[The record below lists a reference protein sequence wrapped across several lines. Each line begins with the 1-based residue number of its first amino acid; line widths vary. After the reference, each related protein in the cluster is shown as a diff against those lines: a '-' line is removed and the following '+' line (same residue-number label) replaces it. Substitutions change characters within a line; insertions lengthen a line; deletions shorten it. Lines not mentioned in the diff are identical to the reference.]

1 MQIIFKKLKMFIHLY
16 QIVQKPLQGF
26 IFNTWANLANRYK
39 ASVRLLFES
48 FSARIEKPA
57 TEPAKILLHH
67 PLKQSHK

>member
-1 MQIIFKKLKMFIHLY
+1 MCRNHSKDSLS
-16 QIVQKPLQGF
+16 
-26 IFNTWANLANRYK
+26 NTWANLANRYK